1 MTRVLADLGSSCALA
16 CFLRRAAFSLCMAA
30 LLSGPA
36 RAVLADE
43 TGNTAPWHVG
53 LTTRVIHPTVER
65 NWRGAATQQLL
76 TQIWYPVASATPET
90 PRDIGR
96 PGDPLFRGHPVASDA
111 ALAGDAGTRFPLVLL
126 SHGTGGSA
134 NDQDWLASA
143 LAAHGYIVAAVNH
156 PGNNELEPLTREGFM
171 LWWERAADLSNVL
184 DALLADAQFGTHI
197 DPARIGAAGFSL
209 GGYTVLEI
217 AGARTDVHAL
227 EAFCRSPQ
235 ADAICHPPEAKRLVA
250 GASGASGASA
260 PLPTPPTPAMRASFA
275 RSGDSYRD
283 ARVRAVF
290 AIAPALGEAF
300 DADAFKDVTIPV
312 ALLAG
317 TADTTVPPDTNV
329 RRIAGFLRQAN
340 LRQASLTMVPG
351 ASHYT
356 FLDTC
361 LPGAVERLA
370 RICKDGPGV
379 DRDAVHA
386 LAAREVLAFFA
397 RNLR

>member
-1 MTRVLADLGSSCALA
+1 MTHVPAAAGSARTLAAL
-16 CFLRRAAFSLCMAA
+16 LRRAALSLCMVA
-30 LLSGPA
+30 LLFGQA
-36 RAVLADE
+36 RLVQADE
-43 TGNTAPWHVG
+43 PADPAPWHVG
-53 LTTRVIHPTVER
+53 LTSRVIHPGVER

-96 PGDPLFRGHPVASDA
+96 PGDPIFRGHPVASDA
-111 ALAGDAGTRFPLVLL
+111 PLAGDAATRFPLVLL

-156 PGNNELEPLTREGFM
+156 PGNNELEPLTREGFT
-171 LWWERAADLSNVL
+171 LWWERATDLSNVL
-184 DALLADAQFGTHI
+184 DALLADPQLGPHI
-197 DPARIGAAGFSL
+197 DQARVGAAGFSL
-209 GGYTVLEI
+209 GGYTVLAI
-217 AGARTDVHAL
+217 AGARTDAQAL

-235 ADAICHPPEAKRLVA
+235 ADAICHPPEAKRLGG

-260 PLPTPPTPAMRASFA
+260 PLPPPTPAMRASFA
-275 RSGDSYRD
+275 RSGNSYRD

-300 DADAFKDVTIPV
+300 DADAFKEVTIPV

-317 TADTTVPPDTNV
+317 TADVTVPPDTNV
-329 RRIAGFLRQAN
+329 RRIAGFLP
-340 LRQASLTMVPG
+340 QASLTMLPG

-379 DRDAVHA
+379 DRDAIHA
-386 LAAREVLAFFA
+386 QATREVLAFFA
-397 RNLR
+397 RTLAK

>member
-1 MTRVLADLGSSCALA
+1 MPRVLVMSGSTFFLA
-16 CFLRRAAFSLCMAA
+16 RFMRRALCLA
-30 LLSGPA
+30 LLAAPLLCA
-36 RAVLADE
+36 RADE
-43 TGNTAPWHVG
+43 SAAGIASPAPWHVG
-53 LTTRVIHPTVER
+53 LSSRVVHPAVER

-76 TQIWYPVASATPET
+76 TQIWYPVAPGNVET
-90 PRDIGR
+90 PREIGR
-96 PGDPLFRGHPVASDA
+96 PGDPIFRGQPVASDA
-111 ALAGDAGTRFPLVLL
+111 PLAGDANTRFPLVLL

-156 PGNNELEPLTREGFM
+156 PGNNELEPLTREGFL
-171 LWWERAADLSNVL
+171 LWWERATDLSNVL
-184 DALLADAQFGTHI
+184 DALLADPQFGPHI
-197 DPARIGAAGFSL
+197 DASRIGAAGFSL
-209 GGYTVLEI
+209 GGYTVLAL
-217 AGARTDVHAL
+217 AGARTDVNAL

-235 ADAICHPPEAKRLVA
+235 ADAICHPPEAKRMA
-250 GASGASGASA
+250 GSASDADA
-260 PLPTPPTPAMRASFA
+260 PHPPPTPEMRASFA

-300 DADAFKDVTIPV
+300 DADAFKSVTIPV

-317 TADTTVPPDTNV
+317 TADITVPPDTNV
-329 RRIAGFLRQAN
+329 RRIAGFLP
-340 LRQASLTMVPG
+340 QASLTMVPG

-361 LPGAVERLA
+361 FPAAAERLA

-386 LAAREVLAFFA
+386 LAANNALAFFA
-397 RNLR
+397 RNLAGK

>member
-1 MTRVLADLGSSCALA
+1 MPRVLAMSGSSFLLA
-16 CFLRRAAFSLCMAA
+16 RFMRRALC
-30 LLSGPA
+30 L
-36 RAVLADE
+36 AVLLAAPLLCAHADE
-43 TGNTAPWHVG
+43 SAAVVTRPAPWHVG
-53 LTTRVIHPTVER
+53 LGSRVVHPAVER
-65 NWRGAATQQLL
+65 NWRGATTRQLL
-76 TQIWYPVASATPET
+76 TQVWYPVAPGTPET
-90 PRDIGR
+90 PREIGR
-96 PGDPLFRGHPVASDA
+96 PGDPIFRGQPVASDA
-111 ALAGDAGTRFPLVLL
+111 SLAGDAGTRFPLVLL

-156 PGNNELEPLTREGFM
+156 PGNNELEPLTREGFL
-171 LWWERAADLSNVL
+171 LWWERATDLSNVL
-184 DALLADAQFGTHI
+184 DALLADPQLGPHI
-197 DPARIGAAGFSL
+197 DATRIGAAGFSL
-209 GGYTVLEI
+209 GGYTVLAL
-217 AGARTDVHAL
+217 AGARTDVNAL

-235 ADAICHPPEAKRLVA
+235 ADAICHPPEAKRLA
-250 GASGASGASA
+250 GASSDASGASA
-260 PLPTPPTPAMRASFA
+260 PHPPPTPEMRASFA

-300 DADAFKDVTIPV
+300 DADAFKSVSIPV

-317 TADTTVPPDTNV
+317 TADITVPPDTNV
-329 RRIAGFLRQAN
+329 RRIAGFLP
-340 LRQASLTMVPG
+340 QASLTMVPG

-361 LPGAVERLA
+361 LPVAAERLA

-386 LAAREVLAFFA
+386 LAASEALAFFNRHLA
-397 RNLR
+397 KP